1 MIQEI
6 TSAILF
12 LTTTGMFLAYIPVVF
27 AVYLKDIDNLDVLRS
42 VAIIS
47 LFFFILLGHLS
58 LEICT
63 EWTETGRV
71 ALHFGTTLWVVLNR
85 LAAMISGKNVRMN
98 GKITLNV
105 CTTRNWYEM
114 RLICAKTNFEASI
127 YRRWCRGV
135 LHNIVIISAK

>member
-1 MIQEI
+1 MVQEI

-47 LFFFILLGHLS
+47 LFFILLGHLS

-71 ALHFGTTLWVVLNR
+71 ALHFGTTL
-85 LAAMISGKNVRMN
+85 
-98 GKITLNV
+98 
-105 CTTRNWYEM
+105 
-114 RLICAKTNFEASI
+114 
-127 YRRWCRGV
+127 
-135 LHNIVIISAK
+135 